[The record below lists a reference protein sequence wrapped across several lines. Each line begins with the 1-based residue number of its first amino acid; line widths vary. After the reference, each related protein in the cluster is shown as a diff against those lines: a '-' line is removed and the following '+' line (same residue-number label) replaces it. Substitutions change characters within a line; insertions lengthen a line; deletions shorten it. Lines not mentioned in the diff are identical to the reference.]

1 MRFLTSFLIRWLLT
15 SRFLRPSANSCASF
29 GRYFLRQEFLF
40 ISLEMI
46 DTETLNILAIKENEE
61 LVASKEK
68 IPYLCSEVR
77 C

>member
-1 MRFLTSFLIRWLLT
+1 MVIDKS
-15 SRFLRPSANSCASF
+15 FLRPSANSCASL

-40 ISLEMI
+40 ISLEMV
-46 DTETLNILAIKENEE
+46 DTETLNVFAIKENEE